1 MNVQNFETF
10 AENTVLALSNMN
22 EMIKDIQ
29 NEAVVKAGS
38 ELDDLNK
45 IVEKYQSRVEEVE
58 ILLKETNDVL
68 TENNKKVAK
77 MENKLDTLE
86 FDDEGKLQELRKIYQ
101 RRIFFL
107 CGNDASNPEYIL
119 FNRSLL
125 AQIVRASCRERV

>member
-29 NEAVVKAGS
+29 NKAVVKAGS

-45 IVEKYQSRVEEVE
+45 IVKKYQSRVEEVE

-77 MENKLDTLE
+77 IESKIDTLE
-86 FDDEGKLQELRKIYQ
+86 FDEDGNLQKLKKNLSKKN
-101 RRIFFL
+101 FL
-107 CGNDASNPEYIL
+107 
-119 FNRSLL
+119 FMW
-125 AQIVRASCRERV
+125 Q